1 MNRPTDIPF
10 ELQRLIDSELQRDER
25 VTWSAQPLP
34 GRLARKAWPI
44 VLFGLPWTAFA
55 VFWVAMAA
63 HGIRATGSSGLFS
76 LVFPLFGVPFV
87 LVGLGMLTSPFWL
100 RRQAGRTAYVLTN
113 QRAIILSRGW
123 FGKISV
129 RSFAPEGL
137 CDLHR
142 NQYADG
148 SGDVIFTQDIR
159 RNNNGNS
166 QIPVGF
172 LGVDDVKSV
181 EEQIRALIARQRP
194 GQE

>member
-55 VFWVAMAA
+55 VFWVTMAS
-63 HGIRATGSSGLFS
+63 HGIRAAGSSGIFS
-76 LVFPLFGVPFV
+76 LFFPLFGVPFI
-87 LVGLGMLTSPFWL
+87 LVGLGMLSSPWWL
-100 RRQAGRTAYVLTN
+100 RRQAARTAYVLTN

-123 FGKISV
+123 FGRISV

-137 CDLHR
+137 GDLRR

-148 SGDVIFTQDIR
+148 SGDLIFTQDFR
-159 RNNNGNS
+159 RNNNGTSN
-166 QIPVGF
+166 IPVGF

-181 EEQIRALIARQRP
+181 EAQIRALIANHRTP
-194 GQE
+194 PD

>member
-34 GRLARKAWPI
+34 GRLSRTAWPI
-44 VLFGLPWTAFA
+44 VLFGIPWTAFA
-55 VFWVAMAA
+55 VFWVAMASRGM
-63 HGIRATGSSGLFS
+63 HGARSSDGFS
-76 LVFPLFGVPFV
+76 LFFPLFGVPFV

-100 RRQAGRTAYVLTN
+100 RRQAGRTVYVLTN

-137 CDLHR
+137 SDLRR

-148 SGDVIFTQDIR
+148 SGDLIFTQDLR

-166 QIPVGF
+166 YVAVGF
-172 LGVDDVKSV
+172 LGVADVKSV
-181 EEQIRALIARQRP
+181 EEQIRALIARQRT